1 MQPEDLQKEVFMSSI
16 NKSVTVRS
24 QVTGSTMWPE
34 LLVIM
39 LLPCMLS
46 ADLIDKTKPASIPT
60 EIVAAWKDQDG
71 VSGSSY
77 TTAINNIV
85 EALKDMDKDE
95 YAELV
100 EAELAKGSNESTYLT
115 ACHYRRVAFL
125 EDYEDD
131 IKRLVYAK
139 HHNLGGMIVGVQEGF
154 RAGFN
159 MCEKWKA
166 GAGLY
171 YLDFIDY
178 YPKPQTLIEDKSG
191 VIRDPCVSLDGK
203 KIAFAW
209 YKKAS
214 NTGSNA
220 SGYKIFE
227 LDIEKHLA
235 NSSTEPKQITFA
247 DDGLVVS
254 DYEPCY
260 TQFGEIMFN
269 SSRCFQLIDCFS
281 NMVSTIFVVDTSGKY
296 LRRICYDQVH
306 TFYPQLRSDG
316 KIMYTRWEY
325 NDRNLMQSMG
335 LFTMRPD
342 GTEQT
347 ELYGNQTLWPVT
359 CIHGREI
366 PYTQG
371 AKTMF
376 IASGHHAPYYGEPL
390 IVDIKKGRNG
400 ITPLSGIA
408 GTSISKDGGS
418 ITKAPTTRSPS
429 DSGGVEFKYAHPLPL
444 DEERFLISY
453 TPKERDIMKLYAMDL
468 KGHKELIAWA
478 DQSVSQPFLVKPRNI
493 PAPGTKIDYSKKT
506 GIFRIEDVYV
516 AGGVTL
522 KGVAKGSIK
531 KIRVCKIEYRHS
543 SADVNPLAMWNDEQ
557 DFGHQGEY
565 GMVFTPISV
574 YTGSWQAKRIIGE
587 APVYEDGS
595 AAFEVPALQPLYFQL
610 IDAEG
615 KMIQTMRSWSTLMP
629 NETFNCIG
637 CHEDKNTAISDPDK
651 RPMAEV
657 KPLDSFYDISGK
669 LFRYPEIIQ
678 PILDKR
684 CVKCHS
690 PGKLDLTGTL
700 EEKTDAEHAGARKKF
715 SRSYNNLTQGGSSLF
730 GSGNG
735 KYINWLPIFSPNDA
749 IPPKRYGS
757 LVSKL
762 TKEIIPAHKSKDGFE
777 LTQEELHKIYAW
789 IDLCVPHWG
798 LYNEGYTSS
807 ADSLYYD
814 KAVKQRIRHEAIE
827 AKNIEK
833 FIAEKGGNPAGPVAV
848 RPQDNTLVSASVA
861 KVPLRFLAGQRKLV
875 FVPLSA
881 GELKI
886 NDLRGRQL
894 ANVHIDKS
902 NVGTSMAV
910 TIPVS
915 ISKGVYIARFL
926 DGKKVKSCKFSV
938 IH

>member
-1 MQPEDLQKEVFMSSI
+1 MISI
-16 NKSVTVRS
+16 NKPVTARS
-24 QVTGSTMWPE
+24 PVTGFNLWQVITLITMLMPG
-34 LLVIM
+34 LL
-39 LLPCMLS
+39 S
-46 ADLIDKTKPASIPT
+46 AADLIDKTKPASIPS
-60 EIVAAWKDQDG
+60 EVVAAWKEQDK
-71 VSGSSY
+71 VSGSNYS
-77 TTAINNIV
+77 TAINNII
-85 EALKDMDKDE
+85 AKLKELDKDE

-100 EAELAKGSNESTYLT
+100 EAEGSNENAYLT
-115 ACHYRRVAFL
+115 ACHWRRVAFL
-125 EDYEDD
+125 EDYEEE
-131 IKRLVYAK
+131 IKKLVYAK
-139 HHNLGGMIVGVQEGF
+139 HHNLGGLIVGVQEGF
-154 RAGFN
+154 NAGFN
-159 MCEKWKA
+159 KCEKWKP

-171 YLDFIDY
+171 YLDFTDY
-178 YPKPQTLIEDKSG
+178 YPKPKPLIEDKNG

-203 KIAFAW
+203 KVAFAW
-209 YKKAS
+209 YKNAS
-214 NTGSNA
+214 NTGSKA

-235 NSSTEPKQITFA
+235 NPSTEPKQITFA

-269 SSRCFQLIDCFS
+269 SSRCFQLIDCFA

-306 TFYPQLRSDG
+306 TFNPQLRSDG

-325 NDRNLMQSMG
+325 NDRALAQSMG

-342 GTEQT
+342 GSEQN

-371 AKTMF
+371 AKAMF

-390 IVDIKKGRNG
+390 IVDITKGRNG
-400 ITPLSGIA
+400 IKPLSGIA
-408 GTSISKDGGS
+408 GTSISKDGGP
-418 ITKAPTTRSPS
+418 ITKAPTAHSPS
-429 DSGGVEFKYAHPLPL
+429 DSGGVEFKYAHPMPL

-453 TPKERDIMKLYAMDL
+453 TPQARGIMKLYAMDL

-478 DQSVSQPFLVKPRNI
+478 DQSVSQPFQVKPRTV
-493 PAPGTKIDYSKKT
+493 PTPGTKVDYSKKT
-506 GIFRIEDVYV
+506 GVFRVEDIYI
-516 AGGVTL
+516 AGGPTL
-522 KGVAKGSIK
+522 KGVEKGSIK

-543 SADVNPLAMWNDEQ
+543 SADVEPMSFFGGGS

-595 AAFEVPALQPLYFQL
+595 AAFEAPAMQPLYFQL

-615 KMIQTMRSWSTLMP
+615 RMVQTMRSWSTLMP

-657 KPLDSFYDISGK
+657 KPLDPFYDISGK
-669 LFRYPEIIQ
+669 LFRYTEIIQ
-678 PILDKR
+678 PILDNR
-684 CVKCHS
+684 CVKCHN
-690 PGKLDLTGTL
+690 PGKLDLTGKL
-700 EEKTDAEHAGARKKF
+700 EEKTDADHKGARKKF
-715 SRSYNNLTQGGSSLF
+715 ARSYNNLTQGGSSLF
-730 GSGNG
+730 SAGRG
-735 KYINWLPIFSPNDA
+735 KYLTWLSIFSPNDA
-749 IPPKRYGS
+749 IAPKQFGS

-762 TKEIIPAHKSKDGFE
+762 TKDILPAHKSKDGFE
-777 LTQEELHKIYAW
+777 LTEEELHKIYAW

-798 LYNEGYTSS
+798 LYNEGYNSS
-807 ADSLYYD
+807 SDSTYYD
-814 KAVKQRIRHEAIE
+814 KAVQQRLRHEAIE
-827 AKNIEK
+827 AKNIEA

-848 RPQDNTLVSASVA
+848 GPQDNSLVSASVA
-861 KVPLRFLAGQRKLV
+861 KVPLRFLAGERKLV

-886 NDLRGRQL
+886 NDLRGRQI
-894 ANVHIDKS
+894 ANIRIDKS
-902 NVGTSMAV
+902 NVGTSMFV
-910 TIPVS
+910 PIPVS
-915 ISKGVYIARFL
+915 LSKGVYIARFL
-926 DGKKVKSCKFSV
+926 DGKKAHSSKFSL
-938 IH
+938 IR